1 LGLDHRALDNEPVK
15 SRRLGAHF
23 RHNGRVGEQDQV
35 TKKSRKRID
44 PLERVL
50 NLFTL
55 LHRSGV
61 PMTREQIVAEMGRG
75 MTPYPQIEDAQ
86 RQLFASDK
94 RTIVR
99 DLGIRVRQ
107 DHAHGDDAGQTRY
120 WIAEEDMAVPELD
133 LNEDEMDV
141 LNLAL
146 ASIHYSV
153 PEASEALMKLEGML
167 PRRIGFDFQVQVPLI
182 VVRLTEMAQQH
193 QVLQIICDGESLVV
207 EPSRLLFD
215 KGTWYLIAHLR
226 SDQRWVALPCA
237 RIAPDYDIVDLEPVA
252 RKPPTAIEDIRRLV
266 HNAVG
271 DDGEATVIV
280 DENDAALP
288 WLDHR
293 VLETEPIGQGRLRLT
308 VRIDDPARFRGW
320 LIGFGHHAVVESPQ
334 WLRDDFLNWL
344 AAIKESSRA
353 LPSAPDRPTDPASKP
368 GPRPLGERLQRLL
381 SIIPWLRLH
390 GSISVKELAQILGI
404 GAQQLVKDLEFASM
418 CGVPPYTHDVLF
430 DFSVADG
437 MVLVHSPMSFGDGG
451 LDAKNLKSRHLMT
464 RSVKL
469 TPRQATAVAL
479 ALASLEA
486 AAGERKVR
494 DAATLSLR
502 AKLEQV
508 LGGLPIKVRLE
519 DAPLLANIRTVVER
533 ARQIDVTYVNAEG
546 DVSRRVLDPLH
557 VFFERGEAYL
567 MADDHVTGDRERT
580 FRIDQIV
587 DFEETGETF
596 ETRPV
601 VFRGW
606 NFRGDIT
613 EAVLYLAPGNE
624 WVLDRVM
631 TQAHVLNADGSMF
644 VWVTVA
650 SQQWLARL
658 LVRCGQ
664 PSCVVEPAPMND
676 VVATWI
682 ETIESRY

>member
-1 LGLDHRALDNEPVK
+1 MI
-15 SRRLGAHF
+15 F
-23 RHNGRVGEQDQV
+23 RHNECVGETNQV
-35 TKKSRKRID
+35 NRNHRKRVD

-55 LHRSGV
+55 LHRAHI
-61 PMTREQIVAEMGRG
+61 PMTREQIVAEMARG
-75 MTPYPQIEDAQ
+75 MTPYPQSEDAQ

-107 DHAHGDDAGQTRY
+107 DQAHGDEAGQTRY

-133 LNEDEMDV
+133 LTEDEMDV

-182 VVRLTEMAQQH
+182 VVRLTEMAQRH
-193 QVLQIICDGESLVV
+193 QVLEIKCKDQDLIV
-207 EPSRLLFD
+207 EPNRLLFD
-215 KGTWYLIAHLR
+215 KGTWYLIGFLR
-226 SDQRWVALPCA
+226 SEQRWAALPCA
-237 RIAPDYDIVDLEPVA
+237 RIAPEYDILDLEPA
-252 RKPPTAIEDIRRLV
+252 APEPPSEIVDIRRLV
-266 HNAVG
+266 HNALG
-271 DDGEATVIV
+271 EDGEAIVIIE
-280 DENDAALP
+280 DNDAALP

-293 VLETEPIGQGRLRLT
+293 VLDIEPIGHGRLRVT

-320 LIGFGHHAVVESPQ
+320 LLGFGPHAMVESPQ
-334 WLRDDFLNWL
+334 WLREDFLNWMR
-344 AAIKESSRA
+344 AVRDTSRQI
-353 LPSAPDRPTDPASKP
+353 PTVPDRPTEPAAKP

-390 GSISVKELAQILGI
+390 GSIPVQDLAQILGI
-404 GAQQLVKDLEFASM
+404 GAQQLMKDLEFASM

-437 MVLVHSPMSFGDGG
+437 MVLVHSPISFFKDGSET
-451 LDAKNLKSRHLMT
+451 KNLKSRHLMT

-486 AAGERKVR
+486 AAGERNIH
-494 DAATLSLR
+494 DQATLGLR
-502 AKLEQV
+502 AKLEDA

-519 DAPLLANIRTVVER
+519 DAPFLSEIRSVVER
-533 ARQIDVTYVNAEG
+533 SRQIEITYVNAEG
-546 DVSRRVLDPLH
+546 DVSRRILDPLH

-567 MADDHVTGDRERT
+567 MADDHVSGDRERT

-587 DFEETGETF
+587 EFEETGKTF
-596 ETRPV
+596 ATRHV

-613 EAVLYLAPGNE
+613 ESVLYLAPGNE

-631 TQAHVLNADGSMF
+631 THAHLPNDDGSMF

-650 SQQWLARL
+650 SRQWLARL
-658 LVRCGQ
+658 LVRCGE
-664 PSCVVEPAPMND
+664 PSCVVEPDEMND
-676 VVATWI
+676 IVSQWVD
-682 ETIESRY
+682 TIEAKYLQHS

>member
-1 LGLDHRALDNEPVK
+1 MVT
-15 SRRLGAHF
+15 
-23 RHNGRVGEQDQV
+23 VGDDLQENR
-35 TKKSRKRID
+35 KARKRVD

-55 LHRSGV
+55 LHRAHA
-61 PMTREQIVAEMGRG
+61 PMTREQIVAEMARG
-75 MTPYPQIEDAQ
+75 MTPYPQAEDAQ

-107 DHAHGDDAGQTRY
+107 DYAHGDDAGQTRY

-133 LNEDEMDV
+133 LNENEMDV

-182 VVRLTEMAQQH
+182 VVRLTEMVQRQH
-193 QVLQIICDGESLVV
+193 VLRISFDGQPMNV
-207 EPSRLLFD
+207 EPTRLLFD
-215 KGTWYLIAHLR
+215 KGTWYLIGYLGG
-226 SDQRWVALPCA
+226 DQRWAALPCA
-237 RIAPDYDIVDLEPVA
+237 RIAAEYEILDVEPVA
-252 RKPPTAIEDIRRLV
+252 PAPPSAIEDIRRLV
-266 HNAVG
+266 HNAMG
-271 DDGEATVIV
+271 DDGEAIVIV
-280 DENDAALP
+280 DDNDAALP

-293 VLETEPIGQGRLRLT
+293 VLETEPIGEGRLRLT

-320 LIGFGHHAVVESPQ
+320 LLGFGPHAVVESPK

-344 AAIKESSRA
+344 RAIKESSQEI
-353 LPSAPDRPTDPASKP
+353 PMSPNRPVNPVNKP

-390 GSISVKELAQILGI
+390 GSISVNELAQILGI

-430 DFSVADG
+430 DFSVAEG
-437 MVLVHSPMSFGDGG
+437 MVLVHSPMSFSADG
-451 LDAKNLKSRHLMT
+451 LDTKDLKTRHLMT

-479 ALASLEA
+479 ALASMDA

-494 DAATLSLR
+494 DEATLSLR

-508 LGGLPIKVRLE
+508 LGELPIKVRLE
-519 DAPLLANIRTVVER
+519 DAPLLAEIRSVVER
-533 ARQIDVTYVNAEG
+533 ERQIKITYVNAEG

-567 MADDHVTGDRERT
+567 MADDHVSGDRERT

-587 DFEETGETF
+587 DLEETGKTF

-613 EAVLYLAPGNE
+613 EAVLYLAPGND

-631 TQAHVLNADGSMF
+631 THAHVPNADGSMF

-664 PSCVVEPAPMND
+664 PSCVVEPEDLNGVVKD
-676 VVATWI
+676 WVATI
-682 ETIESRY
+682 EVRYR

>member
-1 LGLDHRALDNEPVK
+1 VRVLQSFGERVA
-15 SRRLGAHF
+15 LGAD
-23 RHNGRVGEQDQV
+23 NQV
-35 TKKSRKRID
+35 NQTRRKRID

-55 LHRSGV
+55 LHRASV
-61 PMTREQIVAEMGRG
+61 PMTREQIVAEMARG
-75 MTPYPQIEDAQ
+75 MTPYPRTQDAQ

-107 DHAHGDDAGQTRY
+107 DQAHGDEAGQTRY
-120 WIAEEDMAVPELD
+120 WIAEEDMAVPELALTD
-133 LNEDEMDV
+133 AELDV

-182 VVRLTEMAQQH
+182 VVRLTEMAQH
-193 QVLQIICDGESLVV
+193 HRVLEITFEDRPIVV
-207 EPSRLLFD
+207 EPTRLLFD
-215 KGTWYLIAHLR
+215 KGTWYLIGYLHGE
-226 SDQRWVALPCA
+226 QRWAALPCA
-237 RIAPDYDIVDLEPVA
+237 RISADYDVLDHEPFALEA
-252 RKPPTAIEDIRRLV
+252 PTAIAEIRRLV
-266 HNAVG
+266 HNARG
-271 DDGEATVIV
+271 EDGEATVIV
-280 DENDAALP
+280 DDNDAALP

-293 VLETEPIGQGRLRLT
+293 VLETEPIGHGRLRLT

-320 LIGFGHHAVVESPQ
+320 LVGFGPHAVVESPQ
-334 WLRDDFLNWL
+334 WLREDFLKWL
-344 AAIKESSRA
+344 SAVKESSRQI
-353 LPSAPDRPTDPASKP
+353 PSVPERPREPATKP

-390 GSISVKELAQILGI
+390 GSIAVEELAKILGV
-404 GAQQLVKDLEFASM
+404 GAQQLMKDLEFASM

-437 MVLVHSPMSFGDGG
+437 MVVVHSPMSVLDGG
-451 LDAKNLKSRHLMT
+451 VESKNLKSRHLMT

-479 ALASLEA
+479 ALASMEA
-486 AAGERKVR
+486 AAGDRKVH
-494 DAATLSLR
+494 DNSSGSLR
-502 AKLEQV
+502 DKLERAI
-508 LGGLPIKVRLE
+508 GGLPIKVRLE
-519 DAPLLANIRTVVER
+519 DAPLLAEIRSVVER
-533 ARQIDVTYVNAEG
+533 VRQIAVTYVNAEG
-546 DVSRRVLDPLH
+546 DVSQRVLDPLH
-557 VFFERGEAYL
+557 IFFERGEAYL
-567 MADDHVTGDRERT
+567 IADDHVSGDRERT

-587 DFEETGETF
+587 DFEETGHEF
-596 ETRPV
+596 EMRPV

-631 TQAHVLNADGSMF
+631 THAHVPNEDGSMF

-650 SQQWLARL
+650 SQRWLARL
-658 LVRCGQ
+658 LVRCGE
-664 PSCVVEPAPMND
+664 PSCVVKPVALND
-676 VVATWI
+676 VVSHWVD
-682 ETIESRY
+682 TIAGRYR

>member
-1 LGLDHRALDNEPVK
+1 MW
-15 SRRLGAHF
+15 
-23 RHNGRVGEQDQV
+23 GRVGAEIQV
-35 TKKSRKRID
+35 NQKNRKRVD

-55 LHRSGV
+55 LHRAIA

-75 MTPYPQIEDAQ
+75 MTPYPQVEDAQ

-107 DHAHGDDAGQTRY
+107 DQGHGDEAGQTRY

-133 LNEDEMDV
+133 LTEAEMDV

-167 PRRIGFDFQVQVPLI
+167 PRRIGFDFQVRVPLI
-182 VVRLTEMAQQH
+182 VVRLTEMAQRH
-193 QVLQIICDGESLVV
+193 QVLEITFEDRSLVV
-207 EPSRLLFD
+207 EPNRLLFD
-215 KGTWYLIAHLR
+215 KGTWYLIGYR
-226 SDQRWVALPCA
+226 RNEQRWVALPCA
-237 RIAPDYDIVDLEPVA
+237 RIASDYEIVDFEPIA
-252 RKPPTAIEDIRRLV
+252 PEPPSTIEEIRRLV
-266 HNAVG
+266 HNALG
-271 DDGEATVIV
+271 DDGEATVLI
-280 DENDAALP
+280 DDNDAALP

-293 VLETEPIGQGRLRLT
+293 VLETEPVGQGRLRLT
-308 VRIDDPARFRGW
+308 VRIDDPSRFRGW
-320 LIGFGHHAVVESPQ
+320 LVGFGPHAVVESPH
-334 WLRDDFLNWL
+334 WLRDDFLNWM
-344 AAIKESSRA
+344 RA
-353 LPSAPDRPTDPASKP
+353 VKKSAQNIPAPPNRPTDPASKP

-390 GSISVKELAQILGI
+390 GSISVKDLAQILGV
-404 GAQQLVKDLEFASM
+404 GAQQLMKDLEFASM

-437 MVLVHSPMSFGDGG
+437 MVLVHSPMSF
-451 LDAKNLKSRHLMT
+451 LDSGVKTKDFKSRHLMT

-469 TPRQATAVAL
+469 TPRQATAVGL

-486 AAGERKVR
+486 AAGERKVG
-494 DAATLSLR
+494 DEATLSLR
-502 AKLEQV
+502 AKLEHA

-519 DAPLLANIRTVVER
+519 DAPLLAEMRSVVER
-533 ARQIDVTYVNAEG
+533 ARQIAITYVNAEG
-546 DVSRRVLDPLH
+546 DVSQRVLDPLH

-567 MADDHVTGDRERT
+567 MADDHVSGDRERT

-587 DFEETGETF
+587 ELEETGNTF
-596 ETRPV
+596 EMRPV

-631 TQAHVLNADGSMF
+631 THAHVPNDDGSMF

-658 LVRCGQ
+658 LVRCGE
-664 PSCVVEPAPMND
+664 PSCVVEPATLND
-676 VVATWI
+676 GVGRWV
-682 ETIESRY
+682 ETIEGRYR